1 MKSKP
6 LRLIHVTDIHFSKD
20 SLDQSRSMI
29 RSLGEDLQN
38 ILSKDEENI
47 LLITGDIAN
56 HGSDSSQYN
65 SFYEAYEEYLE
76 PLGMTVCSIP
86 GNHDTSR
93 TYVQKNFPTLL
104 GLSENLPELSGL
116 TAYLD
121 GNPSSFNE
129 AMKEYV
135 DFESAFANLPTCQ
148 DSIYGAGHQLADGF
162 GIYCL
167 NSGFYSFGGH
177 KVEKRETDQG
187 FLLSNIGHI
196 QKWINKNP
204 EIKHRI
210 LALHHPLEWFRPDVR
225 RALET
230 IVNNNFGLVLFGH
243 IHEASPVRYSTP
255 TSNTLLCQGGAISS
269 NEIEKLFY
277 QTIKIDP
284 ITMHT
289 ELEVRHFS
297 RPNQKFVSG
306 STVTATNNGKITYET
321 LWQSTEQ
328 QKFSEAI
335 SKMSERLDEA
345 LCSPVT
351 GCDSC
356 YVPPSITEQPLFN
369 SGDKRNIQT
378 FSVSTISRMGGDIV
392 IHAPPQ
398 YGGSVLALEFTIEL
412 LRQNEKCLLL
422 SALTTPSYKAKLD
435 PYLELKLRQSNLPD
449 DDDIETFVIDDYNA
463 YNRNH
468 ERLISLLKSE
478 FPECQLIII
487 NRLHTII
494 RDGGIS
500 NPVNNSTAFYLNA
513 LSRTKVRQ
521 IIAQHPANYVFS
533 QDDDISSHILDEI
546 ERLNLHRIPFNVI
559 MIMELVA
566 ENRHFT
572 PLNRAK
578 LVRKY
583 FELVFNREEDS
594 FEYSE
599 GMDFEDRMHFLT
611 RFTSS
616 LIESSNFTFSEA
628 YWIQFCQ
635 DYARDFGPV
644 LSPSQE
650 LEIYI
655 KANIFVK
662 NGDTIHFR
670 LSMWTWYFLANRV
683 VDDPVFKEEMLE
695 SRKYQSYPQVLEFAT
710 GINRKQSDVLQKL
723 GVHLKSATREYE
735 LESGLGPD
743 FLPYDGMSFLTDEE
757 NIESFQTDLIEQVL
771 GTTPDRELVDNQKD
785 EIYDHAAPF
794 RQIVHN
800 QVYTA
805 NLIKLYRTLE
815 ATGLCIRN
823 SDHVPLAERLQLTQ
837 IYFEG
842 LERFAQAAFLSIP
855 EMVEQG
861 SASVSGMLFIPPRDL
876 PNNFD
881 EAAMRI
887 VLALPQ
893 RLGQSVMEHV
903 GSTKYWALLAEQRD
917 LELSQLGKYMITF
930 GMIELRNTDWFSQLL
945 NYLNDLSPHSI
956 YVELTSRLLWSE
968 LHYGGFSADEKVK
981 LEKGYVATMM
991 KQRKV
996 KNITV
1001 DGVEKD
1007 YRRYRE
1013 NANKEQLGK

>member
-1 MKSKP
+1 MQSKP
-6 LRLIHVTDIHFSKD
+6 IRLVHITDIHFSKD

-29 RSLGEDLQN
+29 RSLGEDLKVQ
-38 ILSKDEENI
+38 LSEDDENI

-56 HGSDSSQYN
+56 HGSDNSQYSN
-65 SFYEAYEEYLE
+65 FYEAYEEYLE
-76 PLGMTVCSIP
+76 PLGMKVCSVP

-93 TYVQKNFPTLL
+93 TYVQNNFPTLL

-121 GNPSSFNE
+121 TSPTTFNE

-135 DFESAFANLPTCQ
+135 IFESAFANLPTCQ
-148 DSIYGAGHQLADGF
+148 ESIYGAGHELREGF

-177 KVEKRETDQG
+177 KVEKRDTDKG
-187 FLLSNIGHI
+187 FLLCNIGHI
-196 QKWINKNP
+196 QKWINDNP
-204 EIKHRI
+204 NIQHRV

-230 IVNNNFGLVLFGH
+230 IVTNNFGLVLFGH
-243 IHEASPVRYSTP
+243 MHEASPVRYSTP

-277 QTIKIDP
+277 QIITIDP
-284 ITMHT
+284 TTLST
-289 ELEVRHFS
+289 ELDVRHFS
-297 RPNQKFVSG
+297 KPNQCFVSG
-306 STVTATNNGKITYET
+306 TTVTATDDGKVIYET
-321 LWQSTEQ
+321 LWQSSEQ
-328 QKFSEAI
+328 QKFTAAI
-335 SKMSERLDEA
+335 TRMSEKLDEA
-345 LCSPVT
+345 LCSPVS

-356 YVPPSITEQPLFN
+356 YVPPSITEQPLFSSN
-369 SGDKRNIQT
+369 ENGNTPT

-422 SALTTPSYKAKLD
+422 SSLTTPTYKAKLD
-435 PYLELKLRQSNLPD
+435 PYLKLKLKQSNLPEEGE
-449 DDDIETFVIDDYNA
+449 IETFVIDDYDA

-468 ERLISLLKSE
+468 ERLLSLLKSE
-478 FPECQLIII
+478 FPESQLVII

-494 RDGGIS
+494 RDGGIN
-500 NPVNNSTAFYLNA
+500 NPVNNSRAFYLNA
-513 LSRTKVRQ
+513 LSRTRVRQ
-521 IIAQHPANYVFS
+521 IISQHPANYIFS

-559 MIMELVA
+559 MLMELVA
-566 ENRHFT
+566 ENRQFN

-594 FEYSE
+594 LQYSE

-616 LIESSNFTFSEA
+616 LMESTNFTFSENF
-628 YWIQFCQ
+628 WIEFCKT
-635 DYARDFGPV
+635 YARDFGPA

-650 LEIYI
+650 LETYT
-655 KANIFVK
+655 KANIFVR
-662 NGDTIHFR
+662 NGDIIHFR

-683 VDDPVFKEEMLE
+683 VDDQVFKEELLE

-710 GINRKQSDVLQKL
+710 GINRKQSDVLHKL
-723 GVHLKSATREYE
+723 GVHLKSATQEYE
-735 LESGLGPD
+735 LESGLGPN
-743 FLPYDGMSFLTDEE
+743 FLPYDGMSFQTDEE

-771 GTTPDRELVDNQKD
+771 GSTPDRELVDSRKD
-785 EIYDHAAPF
+785 EIYDHSAPF

-823 SDHVPLAERLQLTQ
+823 SDHVPLGERLQLTQ

-855 EMVEQG
+855 EMVEKG
-861 SASVSGMLFIPPRDL
+861 SALVSGILFIPPKNRPID
-876 PNNFD
+876 FD
-881 EAAMRI
+881 EAAMQI
-887 VLALPQ
+887 VFGLPQ
-893 RLGQSVMEHV
+893 RLGQSVMEHM
-903 GSTKYWALLAEQRD
+903 GSSKYWALLADQKD
-917 LELSQLGKYMITF
+917 MNLSQLGQYMVTF
-930 GMIELRNTDWFSQLL
+930 GMVELRNSDWFSQLL
-945 NYLNDLSPHSI
+945 NYLNSLESHSI
-956 YVELTSRLLWSE
+956 YVELTSRLLWGQ
-968 LHYGGFSADEKVK
+968 LHNGGFSADEKIK
-981 LEKGYVATMM
+981 LEKGYVAAMM

-1013 NANKEQLGK
+1013 KVNKEQLGK